1 LCFEDDV
8 MVPSISTSPQSHGL
22 PVLGQTLPFPF
33 FPALPLA
40 LPLLPLL
47 PPLVPPVAPL
57 LPLAPLL
64 PWWPF
69 AALLAAIASSV
80 YAAGSTFANALK
92 ASKMGRYPV
101 QRLQEVSVKHEGQ
114 AGEVTS

>member
-1 LCFEDDV
+1 

-40 LPLLPLL
+40 LPLLPLVRPL
-47 PPLVPPVAPL
+47 VPPLVP
-57 LPLAPLL
+57 PLAPLL

-101 QRLQEVSVKHEGQ
+101 QRLQGVKQEGQ